1 MNHQQRDMNNQNQ
14 QPINKNHSDQ
24 LNNSSLHS
32 TSMRDNNNSENN
44 IDISQEIVNQ
54 LGEGYSM
61 EGNLSTEQL
70 KDGIRDGLN
79 M

>member
-1 MNHQQRDMNNQNQ
+1 MNHQQRDMNNPNP

-32 TSMRDNNNSENN
+32 ASMRDNNNSENN

-70 KDGIRDGLN
+70 KDSLN